1 VRGKCAGNDHVTAG
15 KGAGKQDIVRR
26 ERKKWRHLKLPEEQP
41 DGVNKRPEI
50 VVTINFGA
58 GVEANISKYLSEFLA
73 IRRQTSKQ
81 YTYVVIL

>member
-1 VRGKCAGNDHVTAG
+1 MGKVHGT
-15 KGAGKQDIVRR
+15 VRR
-26 ERKKWRHLKLPEEQP
+26 ERKKWRRLTLPEEQP

-73 IRRQTSKQ
+73 SRRQISKQ
-81 YTYVVIL
+81 DIDVVTN